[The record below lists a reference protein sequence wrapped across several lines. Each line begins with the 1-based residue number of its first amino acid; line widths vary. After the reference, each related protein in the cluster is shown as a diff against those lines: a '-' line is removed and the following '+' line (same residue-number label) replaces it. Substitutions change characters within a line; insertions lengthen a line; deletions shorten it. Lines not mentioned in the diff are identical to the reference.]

1 MTAYSAMVQAEL
13 TPIRQ
18 RAITY
23 TAIILA
29 LLLILLWMIRW
40 STTPPPIVT
49 PIDLIEV
56 NLGNEAEGDG
66 DIQPLK
72 RGEMSPNPPAPNDG
86 AQASAPSAA
95 PDKQDIQPDE
105 KEDADAA
112 PVTKA
117 AKAKP
122 STNPYTAVTKPT
134 PTKTPTPSVAPS
146 PKPQQ
151 PKYVYNGSGK
161 GNGNNADR
169 DNGYVNQ
176 GKNPGGQG
184 DKGSP
189 SGHPDSYGSDPG
201 GRVGVGVTSGV
212 RPTNLGALRFEDEF
226 NQNAKVEVRVRYNG
240 QGAVTNVS
248 IEKTTTTDRTI
259 QAIARRKANE
269 LKFPANG
276 AEGGQ
281 STIQFNFK
289 LQQ

>member
-13 TPIRQ
+13 NPIRQ
-18 RAITY
+18 RAIMY
-23 TAIILA
+23 TAISLVVV
-29 LLLILLWMIRW
+29 LLLLWMIRW
-40 STTPPPIVT
+40 STAKPPVPIPV
-49 PIDLIEV
+49 DLIEV
-56 NLGNEAEGDG
+56 NLGNEQEGEGDV
-66 DIQPLK
+66 QPLK
-72 RGEMSPNPPAPNDG
+72 QGEMSPNPPAPEDG
-86 AQASAPSAA
+86 AIASAPSAA
-95 PDKQDIQPDE
+95 PDKQDIQPDDN
-105 KEDADAA
+105 EDADAA

-117 AKAKP
+117 EKAKP

-134 PTKTPTPSVAPS
+134 PTKNPTPSVAPS

-151 PKYVYNGSGK
+151 PKFVYNGPGK

-169 DNGYVNQ
+169 DNGYQNQ
-176 GKNPGGQG
+176 GNNPGGKG

-189 SGHPDSYGSDPG
+189 AGHPDSYGSDPG

-226 NQNAKVEVRVRYNG
+226 NQNARVEVRVRYNG
-240 QGAVTNVS
+240 SGAVTNVS
-248 IEKTTTTDRTI
+248 IDKTNTTDRTI
-259 QAIARRKANE
+259 LNIARRKANE

-276 AEGGQ
+276 AEGGE